1 MATQHFGSRDPP
13 TNKTTREKTT
23 ARRARFTA
31 AAGEALRAGCPLD
44 THKHGAAPLGT
55 GAATDPQC
63 LSLMGKYRV
72 MSLVGLTSKQTESLR
87 CCECPRAFSRRGGA
101 PGAPRDSTYREPRA
115 PLRLPSSCWPRLS
128 HTLNI
133 PGMFLQAA
141 HRPCHQR
148 TGRRPSCS
156 LVCTSPITPGA

>member
-1 MATQHFGSRDPP
+1 MSSVELPPCKHFQKKKLPSETKRSALTSGYPPFRLTRSP

-31 AAGEALRAGCPLD
+31 AAGEALRAGCPRD
-44 THKHGAAPLGT
+44 THEHGAAPLGT

-72 MSLVGLTSKQTESLR
+72 TSLVGSTSKQTESLR

-101 PGAPRDSTYREPRA
+101 PGAPRDSAYREPRA
-115 PLRLPSSCWPRLS
+115 PLRLPSSC
-128 HTLNI
+128 
-133 PGMFLQAA
+133 
-141 HRPCHQR
+141 
-148 TGRRPSCS
+148 
-156 LVCTSPITPGA
+156 